1 MSNMRVVPVGRM
13 GDLPETVDVAIIGS
27 GIGGSTIA
35 YGLAGSGA
43 RIVVVERGSHLGAHP
58 AAETRGRSSSAVS
71 FDRSRLGLT
80 RTAVALIQGTIITS
94 AATRNSMAPC

>member
-1 MSNMRVVPVGRM
+1 M
-13 GDLPETVDVAIIGS
+13 DDIPETVDVAIIGS

-43 RIVVVERGSHLGAHP
+43 RIAVLERGFHLGAHP
-58 AAETRGRSSSAVS
+58 AARDARAIFQRGVFRPAE
-71 FDRSRLGLT
+71 LGLT
-80 RTAVALIQGTIITS
+80 RTATALIQGTTITS